1 MMFILRLQLVIVSSN
16 TLDVIELLTKVMD
29 KEIWV
34 ILLGFMLE
42 INFVDSLTS
51 IKEKS
56 AIME

>member
-1 MMFILRLQLVIVSSN
+1 MMFILPLQLVIVSSN